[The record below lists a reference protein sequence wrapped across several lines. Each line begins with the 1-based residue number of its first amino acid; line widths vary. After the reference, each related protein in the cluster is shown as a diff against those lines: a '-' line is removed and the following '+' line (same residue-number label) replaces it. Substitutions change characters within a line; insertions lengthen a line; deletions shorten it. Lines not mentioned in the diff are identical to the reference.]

1 MDHDANAE
9 AWGWKPEFHASWAA
23 AMEKEREGKRVLPA
37 RVTARGHHRYEV
49 IIPDLDG
56 RPGFPDCPGLAGRHE
71 GVAVSGRFRYDAED
85 PGDYPVVGDWVLV
98 DPDEDGIRIRSV
110 LRRRSA
116 LTRGRAGRES
126 GGQVLAANIDTLL
139 LVFALDGGRNFLPRL
154 LERSLVAARNSGA
167 VPCILL
173 NKADLASEEDRERA
187 FLEAEY
193 AAPSVPVLAVSART
207 GEGLDDL
214 RARLSPGETIGMLG
228 KSGVGKSAL
237 VNALARCGRDESGN
251 DGVLRK
257 AGVGAPAPDASAR
270 EGGIRP
276 GDLRGRHTTTASRLY
291 RLSSG
296 LLLIDGPGIRELKI
310 WGSAEGLEGGFPEL
324 AALSGRCRF
333 RDCGHS
339 GEPGCAVLEALDSGE
354 LEPSRYLSYL
364 ELSRERDRLEKRTDE
379 RARRGDKR
387 KWKQISKQRKA
398 LKQSG
403 R

>member
-1 MDHDANAE
+1 MNRVSDAE

-23 AMEKEREGKRVLPA
+23 AMEQQGEGKRILPA

-49 IIPDLDG
+49 IIPDLRG
-56 RPGFPDCPGLAGRHE
+56 RPGFPDCPGLAGKHE

-85 PGDYPVVGDWVLV
+85 PEDYPVVGDWVLV
-98 DPDEDGIRIRSV
+98 DPDEDSIRIRSV
-110 LRRRSA
+110 LHRRSA

-154 LERSLVAARNSGA
+154 LERSLVVARNSGA
-167 VPCILL
+167 APCIIL

-187 FLEAEY
+187 FLEAAY
-193 AAPSVPVLAVSART
+193 AAPSVPVLAVSAKT
-207 GEGLDDL
+207 GEGLEDL

-237 VNALARCGRDESGN
+237 VNALARRGRDEPGH
-251 DGVLRK
+251 DEGLRK
-257 AGVGAPAPDASAR
+257 TGISSPAPDESAR
-270 EGGIRP
+270 EGRVRP
-276 GDLRGRHTTTASRLY
+276 GDLRGRHTTTTSRLY
-291 RLSSG
+291 RLASG

-310 WGSAEGLEGGFPEL
+310 WGGVEGLEEGFPEL
-324 AALSGRCRF
+324 AALAGRCRF
-333 RDCGHS
+333 KDCSHS

-379 RARRGDKR
+379 RARREDER

-403 R
+403 W